1 MPTSLAQWERE
12 RFKYGDAAGDGKG
25 DLLRMHGIKAEHSMN
40 LLFSW
45 LTANR
50 SEVRLLDSLPI
61 ERGGTG
67 ASTVT
72 GLLKNIGYF
81 EDTNHTLRRGV
92 KVLSVANTGTI
103 DRFSNLP
110 EVTFRKVSTGTYEL
124 KGFVNT
130 SILFGLVFPVNNLN
144 QVTHMAELAELEDH
158 TGYTLKVHLADY
170 TNPIPVLGALVDI
183 PLSKYIDIECQ

>member
-72 GLLKNIGYF
+72 GLL
-81 EDTNHTLRRGV
+81 R
-92 KVLSVANTGTI
+92 
-103 DRFSNLP
+103 
-110 EVTFRKVSTGTYEL
+110 
-124 KGFVNT
+124 
-130 SILFGLVFPVNNLN
+130 ILV
-144 QVTHMAELAELEDH
+144 
-158 TGYTLKVHLADY
+158 TLKILI
-170 TNPIPVLGALVDI
+170 TL
-183 PLSKYIDIECQ
+183 